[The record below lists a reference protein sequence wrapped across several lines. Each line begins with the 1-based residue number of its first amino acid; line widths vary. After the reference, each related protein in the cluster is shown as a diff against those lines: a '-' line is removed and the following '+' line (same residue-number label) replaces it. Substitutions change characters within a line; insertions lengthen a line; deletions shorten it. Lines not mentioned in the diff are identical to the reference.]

1 VVVPPAGAEVR
12 PLLRVDTEFKAI
24 HSSKEFLVKLVLG
37 PIVLGASV
45 MVAMVG
51 CGGNSSTPPSSPA
64 AVAPSS
70 VSAAPVAEAPSSAA
84 ATASTAAPSAAGS
97 PADLPSLPAIFSSH
111 SDPGLEGQLPAEVS
125 GTTLQRYSI
134 SFSDALDAGG
144 DRASIDAFLAGVD
157 KTEADGSFAVAVDP
171 TNTLGGG
178 IFAFKVNGLD
188 TASLLPAILSVE
200 QSDLGAGATTK
211 QATVGGKSV
220 TVVSVGTGVNDTEW
234 VYGRDDVVFVIHAAD
249 EAHAATFLQALS

>member
-1 VVVPPAGAEVR
+1 MKAMTSAVAFGAS
-12 PLLRVDTEFKAI
+12 L
-24 HSSKEFLVKLVLG
+24 
-37 PIVLGASV
+37 IVLL
-45 MVAMVG
+45 VG
-51 CGGNSSTPPSSPA
+51 CGGNPSNEVSTSPTVAAPPSASAQAPSQAPGSASSVASPA
-64 AVAPSS
+64 AIA
-70 VSAAPVAEAPSSAA
+70 SA
-84 ATASTAAPSAAGS
+84 S
-97 PADLPSLPAIFSSH
+97 PANLQSLPSVFSNH
-111 SDPGLEGQLPAEVS
+111 ADPGLEAQLPAEVS
-125 GTTLQRYSI
+125 GTAMGHYSI

-211 QATVGGKSV
+211 RATVGGKSV